1 MGVPSCRLRAA
12 MPGRSARRNLHPLF
26 TAPRASRS
34 LAGASAHGQGK
45 DGLAVAGLALILF
58 VALFAFGGQYF
69 GWPEAGGRIQL
80 ALFCAFIFGVICG
93 LKLKG

>member
-1 MGVPSCRLRAA
+1 
-12 MPGRSARRNLHPLF
+12 
-26 TAPRASRS
+26 
-34 LAGASAHGQGK
+34 
-45 DGLAVAGLALILF
+45 LAVAGLALILF

-80 ALFCAFIFGVICG
+80 ALFCAFIFGIICG